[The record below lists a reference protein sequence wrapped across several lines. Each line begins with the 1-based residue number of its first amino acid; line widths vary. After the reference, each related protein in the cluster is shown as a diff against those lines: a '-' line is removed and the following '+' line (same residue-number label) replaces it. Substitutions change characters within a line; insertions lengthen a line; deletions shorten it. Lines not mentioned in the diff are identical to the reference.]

1 MEIES
6 IEKDQ
11 MIQTIYCAIEGLSK
25 EETARLIYCA
35 FEKFTR
41 DVEEHDAQ
49 SYIGYG
55 HSTSERL
62 Q

>member
-11 MIQTIYCAIEGLSK
+11 VIQTIYRAIEGLSK

-55 HSTSERL
+55 HSISDRM